1 MRQVFVLIIC
11 CLFLAGSSNSEL
23 VVYEE
28 EIEPTI
34 GDFFQFEMLGT
45 SFPDGMGKAIDEE
58 KYLRVEDYDGNGFRM
73 EITEMGETE
82 FEGETVDYFVMTISW
97 ESSFTLYFDDLMDD
111 GDGKED
117 VVEVSMSMTTEIWT
131 VDESGLNQLNS
142 TDIKVVD
149 EMRINMNMTFNQH
162 EDQEAVW
169 MTIITETETETI
181 SSSGASPDEYKV
193 GSMWTTSET
202 TRETGTERERMCEDG
217 ETDGCEWEI
226 EEIDEEETSTTTSEV
241 LREVSLTTSAGTFE
255 TLEVKDIDQNDD
267 PGNYTMGY
275 ISETGIPVKMMMY
288 EEGKIIMEM
297 QLESYHISA
306 WESQPLEEDDSLIG
320 DLPSLSFILSI
331 SSIALIAIV
340 RRVRTN

>member
-117 VVEVSMSMTTEIWT
+117 VVEVSMSMTTETWT
-131 VDESGLNQLNS
+131 VDEMGLSQLNS

-306 WESQPLEEDDSLIG
+306 WETASGDDDESALG
-320 DLPSLSFILSI
+320 DLPALPFLLSI
-331 SSIALIAIV
+331 GSIALIAH
-340 RRVRTN
+340 RNRLQ